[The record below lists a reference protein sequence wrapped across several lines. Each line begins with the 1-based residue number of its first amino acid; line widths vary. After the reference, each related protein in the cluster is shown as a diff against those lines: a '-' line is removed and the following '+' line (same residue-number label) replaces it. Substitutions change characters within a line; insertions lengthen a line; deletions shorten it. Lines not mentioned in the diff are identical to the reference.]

1 MSPVTAAAVTL
12 NAIVPELRTPT
23 VWRLGRVDASTVPKV
38 TGFGET
44 TKVEPA
50 PVPVSGTRVLTPA
63 SFGISSVAVRE
74 PMAVGLNVTLIVQV
88 APAARCAQVVAA
100 IV

>member
-1 MSPVTAAAVTL
+1 MAALVTL

-23 VWRLGRVDASTVPKV
+23 VWLLVVFTPTVPKV

-50 PVPVSGTRVLTPA
+50 PVPESGTWVLMP
-63 SFGISSVAVRE
+63 SSLGICSVAVRD
-74 PMAVGLNVTLIVQV
+74 PIAVGLNVTLIVQL
-88 APAARCAQVVAA
+88 APTARCAQVLEA